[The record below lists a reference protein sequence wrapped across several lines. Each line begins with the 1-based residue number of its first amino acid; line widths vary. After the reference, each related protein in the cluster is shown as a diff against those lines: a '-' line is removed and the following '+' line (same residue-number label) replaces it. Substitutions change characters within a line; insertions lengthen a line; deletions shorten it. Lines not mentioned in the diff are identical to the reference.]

1 MATGAAGEAG
11 KRSLEAAGVLVRRI
25 AGREVPAPAT
35 DPELAAVARTIHEGV
50 RRDPALARAWTAL
63 ARAAPA
69 GPEVRRVPALPAP
82 TRFFTDRDGPLKDL
96 VREAGRRADGRPRV
110 ALLHGPEGI
119 GTSELALFLGSRE
132 AKRFPHG
139 QIRIDLRGGSAGTAL
154 DPGAVLYRALLE
166 LGLADEEI
174 PAAPDDRTR
183 CFRQCVAGLKLL
195 LVLDHAYSAAQ
206 VAPLLTAA
214 SGVFTLVVA
223 RRPLPGLDALPVP
236 VGPLGRKDALKL
248 LTLLAGGSVPGGARE
263 ALPGLLAECG
273 GSPYALRVA
282 APWLGDGTWGTAGVP
297 EGDPVRR
304 AAEIGHR
311 RLAADTARVY
321 RLMALR
327 AWTDIGVAAVAAT
340 VRITGTEAARHLVE
354 LADRQL
360 LEPAGAGRYR
370 YRPAIRRHAEAAAER
385 EDGPAACAEA
395 VRRAV
400 GHHLRF
406 ALRAGLVALP
416 QSWRTAPR
424 ARELGP
430 GPYRDAG
437 AAIDALSAD
446 LGNLVEA
453 AHAAEESGDTDTV
466 ELLGH
471 ALWPYQLKAGR
482 YEELLP
488 ALRSGART
496 ATGRR
501 AGQLHFQLGMALA
514 ALKDFDAAESE
525 LRAAAE
531 AEWQAGHVRGR
542 ASAVEALG
550 LLRLGQWR
558 YEEAYGL
565 FTEAGAVYDTI
576 GDGEEGAADLP
587 RARALVERHKG
598 RALRGIPG
606 RRGEALERLG
616 EALSRFRGAGE
627 AYNTARTLTDLAEV
641 RLDAG
646 EAEAALPLIDE
657 AEAALAQERAEPHL
671 AVLRDLRSRCVTAR
685 E

>member
-1 MATGAAGEAG
+1 MLDLISLSAVTGVLSAMATGAAGEAG
-11 KRSLEAAGVLVRRI
+11 KRGLETAGVLVRRI
-25 AGREVPAPAT
+25 AGREVTAPAT
-35 DPELAAVARTIHEGV
+35 DPELTAVARMVHEGAL
-50 RRDPALARAWTAL
+50 RDPAFARAWTVL
-63 ARAAPA
+63 ARTAPA
-69 GPEVRRVPALPAP
+69 GPEVRRVPRLPAP
-82 TRFFTDRDGPLKDL
+82 TRFFTDRDGPLKEL

-139 QIRIDLRGGSAGTAL
+139 QLRIDLRGSSADTAL
-154 DPGAVLYRALLE
+154 DPAAVLYRALAG

-174 PAAPDDRTR
+174 PAAADDRTR
-183 CFRQCVAGLKLL
+183 CFRECVAELKLL

-214 SGVFTLVVA
+214 PGVFTVVVA

-236 VGPLGRKDALKL
+236 VGPLGRKDAAKL
-248 LTLLAGGSVPGGARE
+248 LTLLAGGSVPGGARQE
-263 ALPGLLAECG
+263 LPGLLEECG

-282 APWLGDGTWGTAGVP
+282 APWLGDGTWGTAGAP
-297 EGDPVRR
+297 AGDPVQR
-304 AAEIGHR
+304 AAELGHR
-311 RLAADTARVY
+311 RLAPDTARVY

-327 AWTDIGVAAVAAT
+327 AWTDFGPAAVAAT
-340 VRITGTEAARHLVE
+340 ADITEAEAARHLAE

-360 LEPAGAGRYR
+360 LEPAGAGRHR
-370 YRPAIRRHAEAAAER
+370 YRPAVRRHAQAAAER
-385 EDGPAACAEA
+385 EDGRAACEAA
-395 VRRAV
+395 VRREV
-400 GHHLRF
+400 DRHLRF

-416 QSWRTAPR
+416 QSWRTASR

-430 GPYRDAG
+430 GPHRDAG
-437 AAIDALSAD
+437 EAVAALSAD

-453 AHAAEESGDTDTV
+453 ARAAADLGDTDTA

-488 ALRSGART
+488 VLRAGVRT

-514 ALKDFDAAESE
+514 ALKDFDAAERE

-531 AEWQAGHVRGR
+531 AEREAGHVRGR

-558 YEEAYGL
+558 YEEAYAL
-565 FTEAGAVYDTI
+565 FGEAGAVYDTI
-576 GDGEEGAADLP
+576 GDGDEGAADLP
-587 RARALVERHKG
+587 G
-598 RALRGIPG
+598 RAPSSSVTRDGRCAGSPAGG
-606 RRGEALERLG
+606 RRRWNGSARRCG
-616 EALSRFRGAGE
+616 SSGARGR
-627 AYNTARTLTDLAEV
+627 RTTPPA
-641 RLDAG
+641 
-646 EAEAALPLIDE
+646 
-657 AEAALAQERAEPHL
+657 H
-671 AVLRDLRSRCVTAR
+671 
-685 E
+685 